1 MGGGYRDLNINIE
14 FEGLVC
20 EVQIHVREFF
30 ELKAGAHPCYERCRY
45 LGLVGE
51 LPETETSHAGVGLV
65 KVSDTK
71 MPMGIRITLVLVRWF
86 VGSFSAGFAAAF
98 PPSLLYYGLIL
109 PNERELWFKII
120 LSIACVTVPSIISF
134 LTTRA
139 MLRGLSCA
147 QGFVAVTLGTAF
159 WIIFGYFSGGELTL
173 VLSAFGC
180 TYLLHAAAAVA
191 SLRWNSRKKHSRN
204 RVAMLYDLYLG
215 IDGRFFV
222 WKVIAMQSFTIVL
235 QAPAKLPVF
244 GGLVWLSGAPGPPVF
259 AASLKPL
266 FWLFVIALFVNAIY
280 PSILLRSKNMVLQ
293 RDACA
298 AVDAVLD
305 LLYFTTFQLA
315 TYFSGSL
322 AYNIPVSTYAYMSC
336 FWPLL
341 HIYTVAQ
348 ALEAA
353 ALRRHEEINA
363 LAKRRGPRKPTRR
376 LTLDAL
382 KETAQ
387 LVLKEDARVANSRLP
402 SWAAILYVLGTLGF
416 IGMVFITQCG
426 RDRYP
431 FGNWN
436 GPCRP
441 CVCDSAG
448 LLLSCAV
455 PAEVKAVGLYFLKQQ
470 FTDCQ
475 SIK

>member
-71 MPMGIRITLVLVRWF
+71 MPMGIRITLVLMRWF
-86 VGSFSAGFAAAF
+86 VG
-98 PPSLLYYGLIL
+98 
-109 PNERELWFKII
+109 
-120 LSIACVTVPSIISF
+120 
-134 LTTRA
+134 
-139 MLRGLSCA
+139 
-147 QGFVAVTLGTAF
+147 
-159 WIIFGYFSGGELTL
+159 
-173 VLSAFGC
+173 
-180 TYLLHAAAAVA
+180 
-191 SLRWNSRKKHSRN
+191 HSRN

-222 WKVIAMQSFTIVL
+222 WKVIAMQSFTIIL

-244 GGLVWLSGAPGPPVF
+244 GGLVWLSGASGPPVF